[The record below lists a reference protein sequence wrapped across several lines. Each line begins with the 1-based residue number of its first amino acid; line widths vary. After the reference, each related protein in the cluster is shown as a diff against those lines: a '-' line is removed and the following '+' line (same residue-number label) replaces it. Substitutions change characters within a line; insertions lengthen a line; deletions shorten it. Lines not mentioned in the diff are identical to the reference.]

1 MMAAVMVALLSGL
14 WLADKYIERG
24 GGITWPS
31 ALSRGGFRRHH
42 RDKPRTDP

>member
-24 GGITWPS
+24 GRITWPS
-31 ALSRGGFRRHH
+31 ALSRGGFRH